1 MMVNLN
7 ALLIKLD
14 LSLKPRFEKTTQ
26 ARNSRTLQRVKLFKC
41 MTIKHSAV
49 LDLFRNLYRWD
60 PVHAEYQLAQ
70 LDTCR
75 GKGKLNVIHVFGK

>member
-14 LSLKPRFEKTTQ
+14 LSHLYIFK
-26 ARNSRTLQRVKLFKC
+26 ATLRKNHT
-41 MTIKHSAV
+41 MKHSAV
-49 LDLFRNLYRWD
+49 LDLFRNLHVYRWD

-75 GKGKLNVIHVFGK
+75 GKGKLNVIYVFGK